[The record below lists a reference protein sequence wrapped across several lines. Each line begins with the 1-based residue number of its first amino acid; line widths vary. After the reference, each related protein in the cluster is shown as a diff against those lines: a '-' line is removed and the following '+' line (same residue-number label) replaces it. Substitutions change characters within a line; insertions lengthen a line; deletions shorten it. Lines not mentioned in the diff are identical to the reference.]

1 VKKLALSF
9 YRQPDVALVAR
20 LLLGKYIFSQID
32 GILCGGMIAETEA
45 YAGVTDRA
53 SHAYNGRRTA
63 RTETMYLAGGVSY
76 VYFTYGMHHLVNVV
90 TAGQN
95 IPHAVLIRGMI
106 PTEGIEIQKSRRR
119 MLSGGKQLTNGP
131 AKVCQALG
139 ITLQHDTLSL
149 TGNVLWIAD
158 EGFVPGDEQIITAPR
173 VGIDYAGKDAILPY
187 RFILKH
193 PDYFP
198 AKKGR
203 KKIQNKRPA

>member
-1 VKKLALSF
+1 MKKLTIAF
-9 YRQPDVALVAR
+9 YRQPDVVAVASS
-20 LLLGKYIFSQID
+20 LLGKYFFTQI
-32 GILCGGMIAETEA
+32 GGNLCGGMITETEA
-45 YAGVTDRA
+45 YEGIVDRA

-90 TAGQN
+90 TAGQD
-95 IPHAVLIRGMI
+95 IPHAVLIRGII

-139 ITLQHDTLSL
+139 ITLQHNTISL
-149 TGNVLWIAD
+149 AGKVLWIAD
-158 EGFVPGDEQIITAPR
+158 DGFVPQEEQIIVTSR
-173 VGIDYAGKDAILPY
+173 VGVNYAGEDARLPY

-198 AKKGR
+198 VK
-203 KKIQNKRPA
+203 NKS